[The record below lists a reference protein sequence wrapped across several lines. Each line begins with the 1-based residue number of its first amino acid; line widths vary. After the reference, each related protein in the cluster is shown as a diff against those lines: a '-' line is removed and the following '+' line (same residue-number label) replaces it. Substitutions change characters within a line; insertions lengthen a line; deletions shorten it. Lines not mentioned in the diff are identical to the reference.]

1 MAYITLSEKSS
12 RTYSEEQIMWH
23 SWSQDTFRIAH
34 DENKP
39 VFLHIYERNCRFSQS
54 MAKNCFADK
63 MVIKLLNR
71 DYIPVKID
79 KDEYKE
85 ISDFCSSICI
95 KIHGKTALPMN
106 VFFTPFKKPFY
117 VISYMERFPKNNSLS
132 FVDLLHEITFLWKYN
147 HDDILEISD
156 ELSESTNSS
165 PFSAARPTLFLCRE
179 AFDSFFRCYDS
190 DFGGFGL
197 APKFPMPHQILFLL
211 KYYTSFND
219 KTALDMAEKT
229 LLNMYRGSLFD
240 HISGGFFRYAN
251 DHAWEQ
257 PCFEK
262 RLADN
267 ALLLYTYCCAYKITQ
282 NNDYQKAII
291 KTTDFMLRCLR
302 SKNGSFYTGISTEL
316 NMAYGRYY
324 FLSKTEID
332 FILGKEKS
340 DEFCKYFCLTS
351 AFAAEEGKSMPR
363 INKVMEAPFDI
374 ESSVKKIDGYR
385 SSRSNLCV
393 DKTAVIAYNGLSMMA
408 LAKAFAVTGI
418 SDALNAA
425 ERIHVFIEK
434 NMWKCG
440 TLMHS
445 TNDVSLSQLSDY
457 AFYALGLLE
466 LYKATADDRYL
477 SDAEYIAA
485 LIPHVFRT
493 DGGEYYSISDIKLPA
508 NRTSVITDSDVPS
521 GSSAAALTFLKLGNI
536 TKKPMWQSLARH
548 QLSFIA
554 YTVSLHYTA
563 HAFSLYALLEDL
575 KPNSD

>member
-1 MAYITLSEKSS
+1 
-12 RTYSEEQIMWH
+12 
-23 SWSQDTFRIAH
+23 
-34 DENKP
+34 
-39 VFLHIYERNCRFSQS
+39 
-54 MAKNCFADK
+54 
-63 MVIKLLNR
+63 
-71 DYIPVKID
+71 
-79 KDEYKE
+79 
-85 ISDFCSSICI
+85 
-95 KIHGKTALPMN
+95 
-106 VFFTPFKKPFY
+106 
-117 VISYMERFPKNNSLS
+117 
-132 FVDLLHEITFLWKYN
+132 
-147 HDDILEISD
+147 
-156 ELSESTNSS
+156 
-165 PFSAARPTLFLCRE
+165 
-179 AFDSFFRCYDS
+179 
-190 DFGGFGL
+190 
-197 APKFPMPHQILFLL
+197 
-211 KYYTSFND
+211 
-219 KTALDMAEKT
+219 
-229 LLNMYRGSLFD
+229 
-240 HISGGFFRYAN
+240 
-251 DHAWEQ
+251 
-257 PCFEK
+257 
-262 RLADN
+262 
-267 ALLLYTYCCAYKITQ
+267 
-282 NNDYQKAII
+282 
-291 KTTDFMLRCLR
+291 
-302 SKNGSFYTGISTEL
+302 
-316 NMAYGRYY
+316 
-324 FLSKTEID
+324 
-332 FILGKEKS
+332 
-340 DEFCKYFCLTS
+340 
-351 AFAAEEGKSMPR
+351 MPR

-536 TKKPMWQSLARH
+536 TKKPMWQSLARQ

-554 YTVSLHYTA
+554 STVSLPYTA